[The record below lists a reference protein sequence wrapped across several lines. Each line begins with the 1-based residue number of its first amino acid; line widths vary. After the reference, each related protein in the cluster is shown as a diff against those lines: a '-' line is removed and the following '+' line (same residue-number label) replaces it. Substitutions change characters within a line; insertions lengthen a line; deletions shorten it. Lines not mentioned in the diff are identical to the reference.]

1 MSAATKTA
9 PAGASQR
16 RPPVRRTML
25 EAAAK
30 RQAAEVARRVDDA
43 LPDPTPM
50 YADERQAVRERAV
63 QRLRA
68 MAFRVVAQCNIA
80 ARGGSV
86 EGLTDALEEIEAC
99 SAETVPWLRAAR
111 GER

>member
-1 MSAATKTA
+1 MSAPKIA

-16 RPPVRRTML
+16 RPPVRRTMI
-25 EAAAK
+25 EAAAR
-30 RQAAEVARRVDDA
+30 RQAAEVARHIDDA

-50 YADERQAVRERAV
+50 HGDERQAVRERAV

-68 MAFRVVAQCNIA
+68 MAFRLIAQCSAA
-80 ARGGSV
+80 ARGGPV
-86 EGLTDALEEIEAC
+86 DELTDALDELEAC
-99 SAETVPWLRAAR
+99 GAETVPWLRAAR

>member
-1 MSAATKTA
+1 MSATTKIA
-9 PAGASQR
+9 PDGASRR

-25 EAAAK
+25 EAAVK
-30 RQAAEVARRVDDA
+30 RQAAEVGRPVGDA
-43 LPDPTPM
+43 LPDPVAM
-50 YADERQAVRERAV
+50 HADERQAVRERAV

-68 MAFRVVAQCNIA
+68 MAFRLIAQCNDA

-99 SAETVPWLRAAR
+99 GAETVPWLRAAR

>member
-1 MSAATKTA
+1 MSAPKIA

-30 RQAAEVARRVDDA
+30 RQAAEVARRVDDV

-68 MAFRVVAQCNIA
+68 MAFRLIAQCNVA
-80 ARGGSV
+80 AGGGSV
-86 EGLTDALEEIEAC
+86 EGLTDALEELEVC
-99 SAETVPWLRAAR
+99 GAETVPWLRAAR